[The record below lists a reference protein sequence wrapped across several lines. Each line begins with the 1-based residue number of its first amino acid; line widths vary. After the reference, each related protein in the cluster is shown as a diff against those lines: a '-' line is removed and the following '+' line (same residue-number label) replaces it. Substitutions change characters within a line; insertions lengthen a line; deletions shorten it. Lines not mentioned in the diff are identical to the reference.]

1 MAGLDSLLYGFVLYS
16 LMITIFQM
24 VRTDV
29 FVRDFNDFIE
39 AMWKGMVFLARGVKG
54 VASYLAGW
62 SDVISNDVVMKI
74 AYWIV
79 FSVVVVGISVL
90 MGFVIVKAG
99 TKIKDAYEK
108 CCWDRITII
117 VTTISLAIL
126 AWFGDVIRDIVTVN
140 IVVMLLLVQ
149 VIYVPLRWY
158 IRGCRINRGY
168 CY

>member
-1 MAGLDSLLYGFVLYS
+1 
-16 LMITIFQM
+16 MITIFQM

-62 SDVISNDVVMKI
+62 SDVIFAGMLELI

-79 FSVVVVGISVL
+79 FTVVILVVMGLFGFVVVKVGIN
-90 MGFVIVKAG
+90 
-99 TKIKDAYEK
+99 IKEVYEK
-108 CCWDRITII
+108 YCWDRITII

-126 AWFGDVIRDIVTVN
+126 VWFGDVIRDLVPVN
-140 IVVMLLLVQ
+140 IVVILLLVQ

-158 IRGCRINRGY
+158 IRGCRVNRGY
-168 CY
+168 YYLFM